1 MHKQSKWKDLEM
13 SGYCFYSPD
22 AQDLVEQAGIKEQ
35 IEEFAESNKKQ
46 TYVLRNPLSKDDADY
61 EYDKAVTIFS
71 SGVKP
76 CFINLGDDEDGF
88 DEYVEYF
95 VEDIAFLSE
104 KFKYREKIG
113 RKKHWFSL
121 FEQCEAE
128 NFDFA
133 ALSIEKPADR
143 RLVDL
148 ITSLVVGSINDVSK
162 INLEANGLLET
173 IKSKIVLFDTDQTS
187 FVFRSGAG
195 KKFVIQGLAGS
206 GKTELLLHKM
216 KEIYSRDF
224 NARIAFT
231 CFNKILASSMKS
243 RIPNFFDF
251 MRVER
256 QIDWSNKLFC
266 FHSWGSGRDPYSGMY
281 RYICH
286 SYGIPF
292 LSLQAGSFD
301 HVCKVAIAAIKK
313 ISGERKYV
321 FDYVFMDESQDFA
334 ASFVELCE
342 LVTEKKLYVAGD
354 VFQNIF
360 RPIDEGVN
368 RADMILKKCYRTDP
382 KNLMFSHALA
392 MGLFE
397 NPVLRWLQ
405 PHEWDACGYIYEQKN
420 DRALISRDPLRRFED
435 IPADFKSTR
444 IHQMTDGLT
453 IAQNLVEVVKL
464 IISNHPSVEPGDIA
478 IILLDKDN
486 YIYEVITQLKIQIT
500 ELLGWNVNVSFET
513 KRSDP
518 EKVFVSNINNAK
530 GLEFPFVICFALNL
544 NRHPSF
550 RNALYTM
557 MARSFLESHLVL
569 GKRADQE
576 VLQSVNQGL
585 DFLLRNSCMDIR
597 IPSPEEIQQGEFIVL
612 DELPSIEEIVR
623 AYCNE
628 QEANPSPRLIAKLID
643 RISSIVG
650 EADYDQDY
658 LDLLLNAEY
667 QRARVI

>member
-1 MHKQSKWKDLEM
+1 M